1 MFTRGFLKGVKGGGK
16 KYLKIIAP
24 RSKIDPITVRDH
36 PGAAVSS
43 PFTGALSNFGKVR
56 PHAKVTWYS
65 K

>member
-1 MFTRGFLKGVKGGGK
+1 MFTRGFMKGIKGGAK

-36 PGAAVSS
+36 PGATQSL
-43 PFTGALSNFGKVR
+43 PFANALSTFGSVGA
-56 PHAKVTWYS
+56 HARVQHYK